1 MLPDTITLTDNA
13 EVDRTF
19 SRVSQD
25 GMNSV
30 RREDT
35 AGVDSAIQ
43 SQFVIKHTLDPKA
56 KNKPNRHLIAAS
68 RAYTDPT
75 TGVEQSVQVHMVI
88 TRGKIVPDAIV
99 LDTAHMVA
107 DFVIN
112 TAMGSV
118 AKILNGGN

>member
-1 MLPDTITLTDNA
+1 MLPDTITLIDNA
-13 EVDRTF
+13 AAERSF

-25 GMNSV
+25 GMNSI

-35 AGVDSAIQ
+35 GGVDSAIQ

-68 RAYTDPT
+68 RSYTDPT
-75 TGVEQSVQVHMVI
+75 TGVEQSVQVHVVI

-99 LDTAHMVA
+99 LDTAHIVA
-107 DFVIN
+107 DFI
-112 TAMGSV
+112 TSSSMGSV
-118 AKILNGGN
+118 VKVLNGGN